1 MMSTLVVGQQDFRDP
16 CRRDGT
22 SAQLQLTTLRQPFRA
37 LILLSL
43 ALAAFGDPQSVAAR
57 SEVQM
62 SKKELK
68 WLTKNGAKQADFER
82 LASYY
87 SIQNQRLQKRADEHA
102 EEAEGYAS
110 RRVFEP
116 KTGIPGGLLA
126 HCRYFAWYYKEKAN
140 QAKALAEHY
149 EALAKSAG
157 NRNQLQP
164 QKEKQ

>member
-1 MMSTLVVGQQDFRDP
+1 MR
-16 CRRDGT
+16 
-22 SAQLQLTTLRQPFRA
+22 LQLRSMRQRFGTV
-37 LILLSL
+37 ILL
-43 ALAAFGDPQSVAAR
+43 LAALTAFGGPQCVAVR
-57 SEVQM
+57 SEGQM

-68 WLTKNGAKQADFER
+68 WLIKNGANQADFER

-87 SIQNQRLQKRADEHA
+87 TVQSQRLQKRADEHA

-126 HCRYFAWYYKEKAN
+126 HCRYFAWYYREKAN
-140 QAKALAEHY
+140 QAKALARHY

-157 NRNQLQP
+157 NRN
-164 QKEKQ
+164 

>member
-1 MMSTLVVGQQDFRDP
+1 M
-16 CRRDGT
+16 
-22 SAQLQLTTLRQPFRA
+22 QLQLKSVRQCFGTV
-37 LILLSL
+37 ILLL
-43 ALAAFGDPQSVAAR
+43 VALTAFGDPQSVAAR
-57 SEVQM
+57 SEGPM

-87 SIQNQRLQKRADEHA
+87 TIQTQRLQKRADEHA

-126 HCRYFAWYYKEKAN
+126 HCRYFAWYYGEKAN
-140 QAKALAEHY
+140 QAKVLAKHY

-157 NRNQLQP
+157 NRNQLQAE
-164 QKEKQ
+164 KEKQ